1 LGAASVA
8 TSERVDLLKDEQ
20 TVQSI
25 MYDWHSDLE
34 VYSQTFYEQ
43 VERMTEWDKVI
54 FSNNETIYG
63 LQQQESPP
71 NEH

>member
-1 LGAASVA
+1 
-8 TSERVDLLKDEQ
+8 
-20 TVQSI
+20 